1 MGLKDR
7 MCWPV
12 PILTWGIWGQS
23 SDGGDDGETTQFEG
37 RQGVLVH
44 GYKVRIPHL
53 APRMSWSRAASQT
66 WSDRRTGRQ
75 RVVV

>member
-37 RQGVLVH
+37 RQGDASTWVQGTYPVL
-44 GYKVRIPHL
+44 G
-53 APRMSWSRAASQT
+53 RMSWSRELARQTDGRGGRECVSVAS
-66 WSDRRTGRQ
+66 
-75 RVVV
+75 